1 MSESRQGS
9 MNDNALMTIVLSFS
23 SSLVVSMEGMVPDI
37 ERGLVVAD
45 IVLRGKGEKERW
57 W

>member
-1 MSESRQGS
+1 MSKSRRGL

-23 SSLVVSMEGMVPDI
+23 SLLVISMEGMVPDM

-45 IVLRGKGEKERW
+45 IALRGKW
-57 W
+57 